1 MQNNI
6 KVIIDANLWISFL
19 IKSKSSVILRNI
31 ITDRNIVL
39 VMTERLKQELL
50 TVASRDKFKKYFSAE
65 SVEKLSSFIDKY
77 STDFIIGDIPQR
89 CRDSKDD
96 YLLELAVVSDADYL
110 ITGDKDLLEI
120 EHIANCKIVPI
131 TFFA

>member
-1 MQNNI
+1 
-6 KVIIDANLWISFL
+6 
-19 IKSKSSVILRNI
+19 
-31 ITDRNIVL
+31 
-39 VMTERLKQELL
+39 MTERLKQELL